1 MTTISQA
8 IKAYA
13 GALPEGATL
22 SAKEL
27 LHLGERAAVDQA
39 LSRLVKRGELM
50 RVRRGLFAVPVKTRF
65 GARAPSVGAV
75 VENIA
80 KATGERVSIS
90 GASAANIL
98 GLSTQNPAR
107 QVFWTSGPSR
117 HLKLGAQEV
126 ELKHVPSWQLRAPN
140 SRAGHAFRAL
150 AYFGKSEVREALRRI
165 KPQLSEEEQR
175 ELFGLRVSAP
185 TWMAR
190 ELSALAVPAGSP

>member
-1 MTTISQA
+1 MNTTIQA

-13 GALPEGATL
+13 KALPEGATL
-22 SAKEL
+22 SAREL

-50 RVRRGLFAVPVKTRF
+50 RVRRGLFAMPVKTRF
-65 GARAPSVGAV
+65 GKRAPSVGAV

-80 KATGERVSIS
+80 RTTGERVSIS

-107 QVFWTSGPSR
+107 QIFWTSGPSR

-126 ELKHVPSWQLRAPN
+126 ELKHVPNWQLRAPDTK
-140 SRAGHAFRAL
+140 AGHAFRAL
-150 AYFGKSEVREALRRI
+150 AYFGKFGVREALSRI
-165 KPQLSEEEQR
+165 RSQLTEEEQR
-175 ELFGLRVSAP
+175 ELFGLRASAP

-190 ELSALAVPAGSP
+190 ELSNLAAPTGSP

>member
-1 MTTISQA
+1 MATTSQA

-13 GALPEGATL
+13 EALPEGATL

-27 LHLGERAAVDQA
+27 LHFGERAAVDQA
-39 LSRLVKRGELM
+39 LSRLVKRGALM

-65 GARAPSVGAV
+65 GERAPSVGAV

-80 KATGERVSIS
+80 KTTGERVSIS

-107 QVFWTSGPSR
+107 QIFWTSGPSR
-117 HLKLGAQEV
+117 HLKLGAQEI

-150 AYFGKSEVREALRRI
+150 AYFGQSEARETLNRI
-165 KPQLSEEEQR
+165 KPQLSEEERR
-175 ELFGLRVSAP
+175 ELLGLRVGAP
-185 TWMAR
+185 TWMAK
-190 ELSALAVPAGSP
+190 ELSALAFPAGSP